1 MKIFNFFIYVQYR
14 PLRILELPVFRRLPF
29 IARLL
34 QGYRNNRVDGS
45 LGIGL
50 NFSRS
55 AAHHDRQD
63 KFMMVL
69 MVLVMVFVMFMMV
82 FVALLVVIPL
92 LVMVLIFHK
101 TIAFVN
107 WGLLAPGFNS

>member
-1 MKIFNFFIYVQYR
+1 
-14 PLRILELPVFRRLPF
+14 
-29 IARLL
+29 
-34 QGYRNNRVDGS
+34 
-45 LGIGL
+45 
-50 NFSRS
+50 
-55 AAHHDRQD
+55 
-63 KFMMVL
+63 
-69 MVLVMVFVMFMMV
+69 VLVMVFVMFMMV